1 MGVRKTMR
9 AGIIAAAMAFCGPV
23 LATPP
28 AAIASY
34 PADRADIGQN
44 GERVMVAVV
53 PGVFQVRYYF
63 DTQGNFLYSAV
74 IDLKTKKVIGVGD
87 PPTGTHSGPDV
98 QPADLGPPANYTGIY
113 KLADF
118 PGGGSMYGDYVNG
131 QRVGTILVQP
141 DGSIT
146 YVKMQ

>member
-9 AGIIAAAMAFCGPV
+9 AGIIVVAMAFCGPV

-44 GERVMVAVV
+44 GERVRVAVV
-53 PGVFQVRYYF
+53 PGVFQVRYNF

-87 PPTGTHSGPDV
+87 PPTHSGPDV
-98 QPADLGPPANYTGIY
+98 QPADSGPPANFTGIH

-118 PGGGSMYGDYVNG
+118 PGGGSMYRDYVSG
-131 QRVGTILVQP
+131 QRVGTIPVQP